1 MSKLRNRFLLMETP
15 MGVPLK
21 TLNAVRK
28 RAEFKTDI
36 CDHLAT
42 LFFECL
48 GLEPRLIV
56 ELGMVNR
63 LLC

>member
-1 MSKLRNRFLLMETP
+1 METP